1 MKTATYFVLT
11 AIGGTVVLGSY
22 AYGVTTHAEQGE
34 LLWGTIPEAIR
45 GVYTLCMLP
54 AALGYLV
61 PLAYFL
67 ASPWEEL
74 RLGGRP
80 IFQRLLS
87 TNIIFLGSSA
97 LWMPMTWA
105 ALDTG
110 NQALFWPIQGVLA
123 VTGASALVFTLLLA
137 RLEDPPRPWFHR
149 TALWASVF
157 LVWQCGVLDALVW
170 PRFFVIG

>member
-1 MKTATYFVLT
+1 MKTTAYLILT
-11 AIGGTVVLGSY
+11 AMGGAAVLGGY
-22 AYGVTTHAEQGE
+22 AYGLSTHAEEQD

-45 GVYTLCMLP
+45 GAYTLFMLP

-61 PLAYFL
+61 PFAYFL
-67 ASPWEEL
+67 ASPWEKL

-80 IFQRLLS
+80 VFQRLLS
-87 TNIIFLGSSA
+87 INIVFLGSAA
-97 LWMPMTWA
+97 LWMPMSWA

-123 VTGASALVFTLLLA
+123 VTGASALCFTLLLA
-137 RLEDPPRPWFHR
+137 RLEAPPRPRLHR
-149 TALWASVF
+149 AALWFSVF
-157 LVWQCGVLDALVW
+157 LVIQCGVLDALVW